1 MPIRDYNASD
11 PLPTAT
17 HSPLLVYLLLGGMM
31 FFEYAIWGA
40 WMPVLSGTLAERGV
54 APVQIGAVYSAFWL
68 ACILSP
74 VLGGQLVDRF
84 MPGPWFLALTQF
96 LAAGVAWWTAQQTTV
111 ESLTGGMF
119 VWSLLFAP
127 SLGITNSIAFAQIE
141 RAATSEAV
149 RERIFAVIRTLGS
162 IGWIA
167 AAFLRLGLIP
177 VAGFDSTGK
186 TGVISEL
193 ALTAILGLCMAVF
206 VLFLPAAPPKVA
218 VAVKAGERA
227 DPLAFR
233 KAFGMFK
240 TIPGFTT
247 FLIISFIAATEFQFF
262 YLLSAPFLQDLSIPN
277 QFVPVVK
284 SISQVTE
291 IVALSIL
298 LPLWL
303 PKKGMKWCL
312 LIGSLAWPL
321 RYLIFALQK
330 PVWLVVLSLGL
341 HGFGYAF
348 VLVVQQLYVDRV
360 APRDIRASAQSLLTL
375 VTLGF
380 GNFLGTLFCG
390 SIQQAFTVDGKTNW
404 PPVFLLPAVLTLLC
418 AIAYAKTFRE
428 PHTSQTPVGTV
439 AS

>member
-1 MPIRDYNASD
+1 
-11 PLPTAT
+11 
-17 HSPLLVYLLLGGMM
+17 MM

-40 WMPVLSGTLAERGV
+40 WMPVLSGTLSERGV

-74 VLGGQLVDRF
+74 LLGGQIVDRF
-84 MPGPWFLALTQF
+84 IPGPWFLAITQF

-111 ESLTGGMF
+111 ETLTGGMF

-127 SLGITNSIAFAQIE
+127 SLGITNSIAFAQID
-141 RAATSEAV
+141 RTATNEAT
-149 RERIFAVIRTLGS
+149 RERVFAVIRTLGS

-177 VAGFDSTGK
+177 LAGFDPTGK
-186 TGVISEL
+186 TGTISEL
-193 ALTAILGLCMAVF
+193 ALTAILGLAMAVF
-206 VLFLPAAPPKVA
+206 VLFLPAAPSRVA
-218 VAVKAGERA
+218 EGQAEKPA

-233 KAFGMFK
+233 RAFAMFK
-240 TIPGFTT
+240 TVPGFTV
-247 FLIISFIAATEFQFF
+247 FMVISFIAATEFQFF

-291 IVALSIL
+291 ILALSVL

-312 LIGSLAWPL
+312 LLGSLAWPL
-321 RYLIFALQK
+321 RYLIFAAQK

-341 HGFGYAF
+341 HGLGYAF

-375 VTLGF
+375 VTLGV

-390 SIQQAFTVDGKTNW
+390 WIQQAFTVDGKTNW

-418 AIAYAKTFRE
+418 AVAYAVTFKE
-428 PHTSQTPVGTV
+428 PRSEPEQPATKE
-439 AS
+439 AAMA

>member
-1 MPIRDYNASD
+1 MPVCTDAS
-11 PLPTAT
+11 AV
-17 HSPLLVYLLLGGMM
+17 SPAPRSPWLIYVLLAAMM

-74 VLGGQLVDRF
+74 VIGGQLVDRF
-84 MPGPWFLALTQF
+84 MPGSWFLALTQF
-96 LAAGVAWWTAQQTTV
+96 LAAGVAWWTAQQTSIQ
-111 ESLTGGMF
+111 SLTAGMF

-127 SLGITNSIAFAQIE
+127 SLGITNSIAFSQIE
-141 RAATSEAV
+141 KHATHQAAQ
-149 RERIFAVIRTLGS
+149 ERIFALIRTLGS

-177 VAGFDSTGK
+177 LAHLNPSGK
-186 TGVISEL
+186 TGAISEL
-193 ALTAILGLCMAVF
+193 VLSSLLGLCMAVF
-206 VLFLPAAPPKVA
+206 VLFLPSSPPKA
-218 VAVKAGERA
+218 TAGTTKERPA

-233 KAFGMFK
+233 RAFLMFK
-240 TIPGFTT
+240 TVPGFTT
-247 FLIISFIAATEFQFF
+247 FLLISFIAATEFQFF

-277 QFVPVVK
+277 QYVPVVK

-291 IVALSIL
+291 MAALFVL

-312 LIGSLAWPL
+312 LVGSLAWPL
-321 RYLIFALQK
+321 RYFIFALQK

-375 VTLGF
+375 VTLGL
-380 GNFLGTLFCG
+380 GNFLGTIFC
-390 SIQQAFTVDGKTNW
+390 SMVQQAFTTGGKTNW
-404 PPVFLLPAVLTLLC
+404 PPVFILPAVLTLLC
-418 AIAYAKTFRE
+418 AFAYAKTFRE
-428 PHTSQTPVGTV
+428 PLEVSAQPLS
-439 AS
+439 A

>member
-1 MPIRDYNASD
+1 
-11 PLPTAT
+11 
-17 HSPLLVYLLLGGMM
+17 M
-31 FFEYAIWGA
+31 FFEYAIWGS

-74 VLGGQLVDRF
+74 ILGGQLVDRF
-84 MPGPWFLALTQF
+84 IPGPWFLAITQF

-111 ESLTGGMF
+111 ETLTGGMF

-127 SLGITNSIAFAQIE
+127 SLGITNSIAFAQID
-141 RAATSEAV
+141 RTATNEAT

-186 TGVISEL
+186 TGTISEL
-193 ALTAILGLCMAVF
+193 ALSSILGLGMALF

-218 VAVKAGERA
+218 ATADEGKPA
-227 DPLAFR
+227 DPWAFR
-233 KAFGMFK
+233 KAFAMFK
-240 TIPGFTT
+240 TIPGFTV
-247 FLIISFIAATEFQFF
+247 FIVISFIAATEFQFF

-291 IVALSIL
+291 ILALSVL

-312 LIGSLAWPL
+312 LVGSLAWPL
-321 RYLIFALQK
+321 RYLIFAMQK

-390 SIQQAFTVDGKTNW
+390 WIQQAFTTAGKTNW

-418 AIAYAKTFRE
+418 AVAYAMTFKE
-428 PHTSQTPVGTV
+428 PQHASDETP
-439 AS
+439 A